1 MKFTREQRLEIGR
14 KIYVGKITKTEAS
27 ITYNID
33 SSTARAYMR
42 YYRNKNGLP
51 LRSNGIEV

>member
-33 SSTARAYMR
+33 PSTARAYMR
-42 YYRNKNGLP
+42 DIIETKMDYRRGAM
-51 LRSNGIEV
+51 E

>member
-14 KIYVGKITKTEAS
+14 KIYVGEITKTEAS

-33 SSTARAYMR
+33 PSTARAYR
-42 YYRNKNGLP
+42 DI
-51 LRSNGIEV
+51 IETKMDYHRGAME